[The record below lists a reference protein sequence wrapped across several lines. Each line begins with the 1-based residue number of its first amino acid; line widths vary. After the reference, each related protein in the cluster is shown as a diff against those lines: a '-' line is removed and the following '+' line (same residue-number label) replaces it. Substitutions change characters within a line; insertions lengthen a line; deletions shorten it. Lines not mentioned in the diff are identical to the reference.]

1 MLAVGGL
8 LFWILII
15 IVGLVLFVVVANERP
30 GWATISV
37 VATLLLLAWLGDFN
51 LWTVITHNPLWAVAL
66 FFAYVALG
74 VGWSFWKWW
83 FFVTDKRDKFLE
95 LKAEYERVTKDG
107 RSKTETITSDEYN
120 RLYYSLD
127 HLCREMELS
136 KKPRAKDNKARILTW
151 TIWWPWSF
159 IWTLVDD
166 PLKKFFKYI
175 YKKLQATY
183 QKIADSIYKG
193 VDENIPPL
201 PPENGLLAQLED
213 DVERMEK
220 EAEFRG
226 KSAK

>member
-1 MLAVGGL
+1 MLAVGGI
-8 LFWILII
+8 LFWIFVSII
-15 IVGLVLFVVVANERP
+15 ALVLFIVVANEKP

-37 VATLLLLAWLGDFN
+37 IATLLLLAWLGDFN

-83 FFVTDKRDKFLE
+83 FFVTDKRDKFVE
-95 LKAEYERVTKDG
+95 LKAEYERAVKKRKEREEVEVIEHRYCYNDDTHL
-107 RSKTETITSDEYN
+107 N
-120 RLYYSLD
+120 RLR
-127 HLCREMELS
+127 CEMELN
-136 KKPRAKDNKARILTW
+136 KKPGARDNKARILTW

-183 QKIADSIYKG
+183 QKIADKIYAG
-193 VDENIPPL
+193 VDETIPPFPPEKPDVPPLDKGDNL
-201 PPENGLLAQLED
+201 PPPW
-213 DVERMEK
+213 
-220 EAEFRG
+220 
-226 KSAK
+226 